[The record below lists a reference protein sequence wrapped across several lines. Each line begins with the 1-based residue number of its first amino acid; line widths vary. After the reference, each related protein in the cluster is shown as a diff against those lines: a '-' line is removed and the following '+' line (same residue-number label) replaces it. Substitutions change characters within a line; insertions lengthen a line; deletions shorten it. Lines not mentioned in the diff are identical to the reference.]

1 MKIRL
6 TFTAGLM
13 WAAASMSVGILSFT
27 LTSIIKSL
35 KITGIQIQLMA
46 ASTTIGMLI
55 GAITSGPLA
64 DKLGRKRI
72 CISLAAI
79 FTASNITILVTP
91 QSFQTTFIL
100 RLLSGIGV
108 GGFLPI
114 LAALISELSNPKERG
129 RNICFLESFWAYG
142 WLIALII
149 AWTILPSH
157 GWQASMATVGLIS
170 LLLTISA
177 HPLIPPS
184 PRHLLLIG
192 EREKALKI
200 AQEYKLTIPE
210 IKTSKPKINEQIN
223 ILFSIENRKI
233 TIALWIVWFTI
244 AMGYYGIFIWLPKSI
259 LSAKIPLIKS
269 FQYLTIMTI
278 AQIPGYYSAVLLV
291 ERIGRKVILSTYL
304 ALTALSSFMYAN
316 STNITEMII
325 WGSTLSFFDLGSWA
339 ALYTYTP
346 EQYPTYTR
354 GIGSSWASAIGRIGA
369 ILGPYI
375 VPSLVALGNWFLA
388 FSFFALIH
396 IIGAIAALMGRE
408 MKGKEMPEITAI

>member
-1 MKIRL
+1 MNIRL
-6 TFTAGLM
+6 TSIAGLM

-27 LTSIIKSL
+27 LSSIIKSL
-35 KITGIQIQLMA
+35 KISGVKVQLMA

-55 GAITSGPLA
+55 GATASGPIA
-64 DKLGRKRI
+64 DKLGRKKV
-72 CISLAAI
+72 CIILAAI
-79 FTASNITILVTP
+79 FAASNIIVPLAS
-91 QSFQTTFIL
+91 QSYETVFTF

-114 LAALISELSNPKERG
+114 LAALISELSIPEERG

-149 AWTILPSH
+149 AWTVLPSH
-157 GWQASMATVGLIS
+157 GWQISMAMVGSIS
-170 LLLTISA
+170 LILILLA
-177 HPLIPPS
+177 YPFIPQS
-184 PRHLLLIG
+184 PRYLLLIG
-192 EREKALKI
+192 EHKKAKEI
-200 AQEYKLTIPE
+200 AQKYQLKLPK
-210 IKTSKPKINEQIN
+210 IKSSKPKINQQIS
-223 ILFSIENRKI
+223 ILFSRENRRI

-269 FQYLTIMTI
+269 FRYLAIMTM
-278 AQIPGYYSAVLLV
+278 AQIPGYYSAIILV
-291 ERIGRKVILSTYL
+291 EKIGRKNILGIYL

-316 STNITEMII
+316 STSITEMII

-346 EQYPTYTR
+346 EQYPTYAR

-375 VPSLVALGNWFLA
+375 VPPLIAMGEWFMA

-396 IIGAIAALMGRE
+396 IIGSIAALTGRE